1 MVMLKKKTP
10 AMRRMRRTRKRRGG
24 GEKRKRRE
32 DGNDFSDA
40 EIAEASMLAAD
51 AQGEQDAIKD
61 AMNVFDDKDL
71 LNNMRGVTEEIT
83 FANLVDS
90 DDPFVKSV
98 HDDITRARNSRKR
111 RRTGGR
117 RSRSS
122 RKTIRRRSNSRKRGK
137 RLRKRG
143 SRR

>member
-1 MVMLKKKTP
+1 MLKKKTP
-10 AMRRMRRTRKRRGG
+10 VMRRMRRTKKSRGG

-32 DGNDFSDA
+32 DGDDFSDA

-83 FANLVDS
+83 FTNLVDS
-90 DDPFVKSV
+90 NDPFVNRV
-98 HDDITRARNSRKR
+98 HDNITKRSRSSRKR
-111 RRTGGR
+111 KGTGGR